1 MCQICKVNLF
11 KIWLDDIYD
20 NNYGSGLKVWYLKEI
35 SVTFEERF
43 VNIFHSKWNGIFE
56 LMKFQVSEKRS
67 CLNPDVCT
75 VCTIFRSGKMANSPN
90 IWPCF
95 LLMSKVVLHSYVV
108 LQVSSLR
115 IAIRR
120 CNRKQTKFVIWIVIF
135 FRIWKFESGLFK
147 TLGNSTVEVN

>member
-1 MCQICKVNLF
+1 MNGELNDSLF
-11 KIWLDDIYD
+11 FKMNGEL
-20 NNYGSGLKVWYLKEI
+20 NAFTVFWYLKEI

-90 IWPCF
+90 I
-95 LLMSKVVLHSYVV
+95 
-108 LQVSSLR
+108 
-115 IAIRR
+115 
-120 CNRKQTKFVIWIVIF
+120 
-135 FRIWKFESGLFK
+135 
-147 TLGNSTVEVN
+147 